1 MRRPVLIIFVL
12 LAPLI
17 SIGQAGKVL
26 PGKESDSLKNLIRQ
40 LNERNLRDSVKD
52 FVSWRYYRIGE
63 CYEGLGEHNKAI
75 GYYRLSLLTND
86 FDFGMFKRRHFGSLA
101 SEFLKRQQYDSILY
115 YYQVVERSRPKK
127 PGCGMGSMSVYTNY
141 KYWLMAALDGKG
153 MTDSAINV
161 FLPYAFQEWTNNEGT
176 EFSTAHLY
184 DNDYHC
190 QVTHFLDILKK
201 KYCLEDIYNDV
212 MAFTN
217 PSNYL
222 NKQRIENN
230 TCFQKITFKLSIGK
244 YVHEFYEG
252 DQNCNDYN
260 KEWLVDMITT
270 EIRHS
275 FIYSYLPEKKN
286 SVISPAGNLIS
297 PGDNL

>member
-1 MRRPVLIIFVL
+1 MKRLVLIIFVF
-12 LAPLI
+12 LAPFI

-26 PGKESDSLKNLIRQ
+26 STKESDSLKNRIRQ
-40 LNERNLRDSVKD
+40 LNERNLTDSVKD

-63 CYEGLGEHNKAI
+63 CYEGLGEHDKAI
-75 GYYRLSLLTND
+75 AYYRLSLLTND
-86 FDFGMFKRRHFGSLA
+86 LDFGLVKRIHFGSLA

-115 YYQVVERSRPKK
+115 YYQVVERSRPKR
-127 PGCGMGSMSVYTNY
+127 PGCGMGRMSVYTDF

-161 FLPYAFQEWTNNEGT
+161 FLPYAFQEWTNDEGT

-184 DNDYHC
+184 ENDYHC
-190 QVTHFLDILKK
+190 QVVHFLNILQK
-201 KYCLEDIYNDV
+201 KYCWEDIYNDV

-217 PSNYL
+217 PSNYQ
-222 NKQRIENN
+222 NEQKVENN
-230 TCFQKITFKLSIGK
+230 KCFQKITFKLHIWK

-252 DQNCNDYN
+252 IQNCIDYN
-260 KEWLVDMITT
+260 KEWLVEMLTV

-275 FIYSYLPEKKN
+275 FIYNYFLEKNN
-286 SVISPAGNLIS
+286 SIISPAGNLIS
-297 PGDNL
+297 PVDNL